1 MTLYLSLSKCIS
13 FESVLTGL
21 LSTVSCVLSDTKL
34 EVTPDWNESLS
45 LYVILS
51 GMPSTNK
58 SCVVKLFEEEFYRME
73 KFLNISPPPNEVID
87 YEEEESNNEANKN
100 VSSAN
105 NEKES
110 DSSINKSMN
119 LKYYLILKR
128 LKLNFNSLIL
138 F

>member
-1 MTLYLSLSKCIS
+1 
-13 FESVLTGL
+13 
-21 LSTVSCVLSDTKL
+21 LSDTKL